1 MSRTTDMERLKVSEV
16 LQVYLLFFMG
26 YVLFFAI
33 AIIESVRLWLELTQT
48 AKKLISARF
57 RY

>member
-1 MSRTTDMERLKVSEV
+1 MERLKVSEV